1 MGIAHSFTRGGRF
14 LENLFM
20 TFLTYSFIGWL
31 WESVF
36 CSIKA
41 RHFVYRGFLLGPYC
55 PVYGFGVVA
64 VLTLVPS
71 NAGTL
76 LNLYFNAVVI
86 VTIVELV
93 TSWLLEKLFGM
104 KLWDYTKVPFNIEGR
119 VAVPV
124 SLFWGIGCLLLIKW
138 INPMFQDVIELFIR
152 NTENIGPLVIAFLF
166 LLDVLSTFV
175 FTFTTKKEVASVIDD
190 SDPENAAI
198 KEFRLKH
205 LLMNRRSSRSR
216 ERVAQ
221 FLRNQPMKIKHHN
234 LNRLIKNYPNI
245 RFKK

>member
-1 MGIAHSFTRGGRF
+1 
-14 LENLFM
+14 M

-31 WESVF
+31 WESIF
-36 CSIKA
+36 CSFKA
-41 RHFVYRGFLLGPYC
+41 KHFVYRGFLLGPYC

-64 VLTLVPS
+64 VLLLVPS
-71 NAGTL
+71 HTGTL

-86 VTIVELV
+86 VTIVEFV

-138 INPMFQDVIELFIR
+138 INPMVQDVIQSFMR
-152 NTENIGPLVIAFLF
+152 NTGNKGSLIVAFLF
-166 LLDVLSTFV
+166 VLDVFSTFM
-175 FTFTTKKEVASVIDD
+175 FTLTTKKEVASVIDA
-190 SDPENAAI
+190 SDPENAAV
-198 KEFRLKH
+198 KEFRWKH
-205 LLMNRRSSRSR
+205 LFMNRQSSRSR
-216 ERVAQ
+216 DRVAQ
-221 FLRNQPMKIKHHN
+221 LLKKHPMKIKHRN

>member
-1 MGIAHSFTRGGRF
+1 M
-14 LENLFM
+14 
-20 TFLTYSFIGWL
+20 
-31 WESVF
+31 
-36 CSIKA
+36 
-41 RHFVYRGFLLGPYC
+41 
-55 PVYGFGVVA
+55 
-64 VLTLVPS
+64 
-71 NAGTL
+71 
-76 LNLYFNAVVI
+76 
-86 VTIVELV
+86 
-93 TSWLLEKLFGM
+93 
-104 KLWDYTKVPFNIEGR
+104 
-119 VAVPV
+119 
-124 SLFWGIGCLLLIKW
+124 LIKW

-245 RFKK
+245 LFKK